1 MHYNLYD
8 LTSDLAIINND
19 IADAGGELTAEL
31 ESLLDA
37 AGLAVKD
44 KIQSIGKWTLNLNS
58 KVEAIDK
65 EIERL
70 QHNKKMAENLNTR
83 LKDYVK
89 MCMTRAEIGKLEFT
103 TFTVAIQK
111 NPPSVEIVNEEA
123 VPNAYKTIK
132 QVVSV
137 DKRRILEDLK
147 TGEKIEG
154 CSLISNKTHLKI
166 K

>member
-137 DKRRILEDLK
+137 DKRGILDDLK
-147 TGEKIEG
+147 AGKKIEG
-154 CSLISNKTHLKI
+154 CNLISNKTHLKI